1 MRTIKR
7 YSLAINQ
14 GKWNQL
20 REIARLYRSEKN
32 LHLKYYNFD
41 SHYITDKS
49 NIDQQMRLV
58 KEKFGTVQKDL
69 KMTHST
75 FTNYATYRCTVNTHK
90 TRQAG

>member
-7 YSLAINQ
+7 YSLPVNR
-14 GKWNQL
+14 GKWEQL
-20 REIARLYRSEKN
+20 RKIAHLYRSEKN

-41 SHYITDKS
+41 PNYITDKS

-75 FTNYATYRCTVNTHK
+75 FTNYATYRCPVNTHK
-90 TRQAG
+90 ARLAG